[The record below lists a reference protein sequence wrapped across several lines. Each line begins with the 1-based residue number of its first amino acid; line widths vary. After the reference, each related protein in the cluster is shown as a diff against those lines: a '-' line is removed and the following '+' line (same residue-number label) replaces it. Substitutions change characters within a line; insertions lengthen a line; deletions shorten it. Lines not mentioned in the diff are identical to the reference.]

1 MTKKWHCLA
10 IVAAMIWFFSES
22 NVYAQQ
28 VGGGDLTFAPRN
40 VLPVVF
46 SHKKHVSGKGLACT
60 DCHYQFFQMAQGSY
74 KMDMAKMTKSE
85 FCGRCHDGKMT
96 FDVKAPQNCSRCHR

>member
-1 MTKKWHCLA
+1 MIKKWHLMA
-10 IVAAMIWFFSES
+10 IAAAVIWFISDYC
-22 NVYAQQ
+22 VHAQQ
-28 VGGGDLTFAPRN
+28 VGGGDLTFTPPD
-40 VLPVVF
+40 VQPVVF
-46 SHKKHVSGKGLACT
+46 SHKKHVNGKRLACT

-96 FDVKAPQNCSRCHR
+96 FDVKDPHNCSRCHR